1 MLAYVAISFF
11 LALCALALWHVAFSQ
26 YNRRQALRV
35 LRWIESS
42 LAGQGHVAGL
52 SWISSSQFHVPLRL
66 KSQVFQ
72 RPSVRVQLVPR
83 TTPFFWLRHRWRK
96 ERESMIFEADLDNAP
111 AFDLQV
117 FNHRWCGR
125 TRRNLNPDPKGWIFE
140 CPGPFLVSSRAEWGK
155 EVTGMMNAVL
165 TTRDREF
172 YNVKFRS
179 TSPHFTATVPLESIA
194 PKSQNRGHV
203 FTTFGELAAEASAL
217 QD

>member
-1 MLAYVAISFF
+1 MLANIAIYFF
-11 LALCALALWHVAFSQ
+11 LALCAFALWHVAFAQ

-42 LAGQGHVAGL
+42 LTGHGHVAGL
-52 SWISSSQFHVPLRL
+52 TWVSSSQFCVPLRL

-72 RPSVRVQLVPR
+72 QPRVRVQLTPR
-83 TTPFFWLRHRWRK
+83 TIPFFWLRHRWRK
-96 ERESMIFEADLDNAP
+96 ERESLIFEADLDNTP

-125 TRRNLNPDPKGWIFE
+125 TRRNLNPDPKGWLFD
-140 CPGPFLVSSRAEWGK
+140 CSGPFLVSSRAEWGK

-165 TTRDREF
+165 NTRDREF
-172 YNVKFRS
+172 YNVRFRS
-179 TSPHFTATVPLESIA
+179 TSPHFTATVPLESISPTA
-194 PKSQNRGHV
+194 QNRGHV
-203 FTTFGELAAEASAL
+203 FAAFGELAAEASAL